1 MINSKKCI
9 PFLLI
14 FIMLSAAIFTACGT
28 QDEQPGQHVDSET
41 NNEITEEEMQAKTKE
56 SNKISNGK
64 FSITVPDSWEGKYTL
79 IMDDESIQLYQKA
92 AYESF
97 GGGHLCSFVVFEDSS
112 YTEIPCYDVI
122 LRDGLDEQTYIVM
135 YPSDVQADL
144 DNEES
149 TSEYCKMTDE
159 LPEIVKSFVLEQ

>member
-1 MINSKKCI
+1 M
-9 PFLLI
+9 
-14 FIMLSAAIFTACGT
+14 
-28 QDEQPGQHVDSET
+28 
-41 NNEITEEEMQAKTKE
+41 
-56 SNKISNGK
+56 
-64 FSITVPDSWEGKYTL
+64 
-79 IMDDESIQLYQKA
+79 KA
-92 AYESF
+92 
-97 GGGHLCSFVVFEDSS
+97 
-112 YTEIPCYDVI
+112 